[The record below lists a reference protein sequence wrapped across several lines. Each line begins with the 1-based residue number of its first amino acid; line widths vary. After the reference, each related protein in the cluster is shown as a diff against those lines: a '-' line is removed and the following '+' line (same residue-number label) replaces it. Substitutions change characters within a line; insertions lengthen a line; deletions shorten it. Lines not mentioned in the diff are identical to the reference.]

1 MVAIAAA
8 IVSAPVVASRTT
20 AMKPASKAV
29 SFKAA
34 NVAAKK
40 TNAFQVS
47 YCCLIVNVA
56 GQWASS
62 ASMESMDKEGRLQL
76 PTTLSMTDFVLFES

>member
-34 NVAAKK
+34 TVAAKK

-47 YCCLIVNVA
+47 HCCLIVN
-56 GQWASS
+56 
-62 ASMESMDKEGRLQL
+62 R
-76 PTTLSMTDFVLFES
+76 